1 MQRKRGL
8 RMATT
13 INVLRGNQIGGGI
26 VFISTEKTKIMIDY
40 GENLPGYVE
49 QEEEKDVNWNAEMV
63 DAVFFTHYHGDHIGR
78 FMEIPAD
85 IPLYM
90 GTVTRK
96 ILLNIQET
104 LGNTEVVKALSDYK
118 RIHEL
123 SANKTICIDDIKIT
137 PYLVD
142 HSAYDAYMFLIET
155 PDKIILHTGDF
166 RNHGY
171 RGKALI
177 PMIRKYIT
185 NYGQKSVD
193 ILIMEGT
200 MMSRQDEKIYSE
212 AQMKEDAIKL
222 FKKNRY
228 VFLICSSTNLDSL
241 ATFYQAA
248 QVCHRGMYANKYVYS
263 QLKTFSETAG
273 LYTSLYKFQYTYLVN
288 FDSIL
293 PGLNITQEAF
303 MRKNGFLIIIKAEE
317 KYNKWV
323 KRFMDL
329 NPVVIYSMWEGYLN
343 PMKNAYNKEMHDF
356 VKNNHAIYMYTGGHA
371 PASVIAQVIN
381 EINPREN
388 IIPIHT
394 EHPEAF
400 YNLDIRQELKDKL
413 KLRELSRQEQSI
425 IFF

>member
-1 MQRKRGL
+1 
-8 RMATT
+8 MATT
-13 INVLRGNQIGGGI
+13 INVLRENQIGGCI

-49 QEEEKDVNWNAEMV
+49 QDEEKDVNWNAEMV

-78 FMEIPAD
+78 FMEIPVD

-90 GTVTRK
+90 GTVTRR
-96 ILLNIQET
+96 ILLNIQAT
-104 LGNTEVVKALSDYK
+104 LRNTEVVKALSDYK

-123 SANKTICIDDIKIT
+123 SANKTVYIGDIKIT

-185 NYGQKSVD
+185 NYGQKPVD

-200 MMSRQDEKIYSE
+200 MMSRQDEKVYSE
-212 AQMKEDAIKL
+212 AQMKTDAIRL
-222 FKKNRY
+222 FNKNRY

-248 QVCHRGMYANKYVYS
+248 QSYHMGMYANKYVYS

-273 LYTSLYKFQYTYLVN
+273 LHTSLYKFQYTYPVD

-317 KYNKWV
+317 KYDKWV
-323 KRFMDL
+323 KQFVDL
-329 NPVVIYSMWEGYLN
+329 NPIVIYSMWEGYLN

-356 VKNNHAIYMYTGGHA
+356 VEKNHAIYMHTGGHA

-381 EINPREN
+381 EINPREA

-394 EHPEAF
+394 EHAEAF

-413 KLRELSRQEQSI
+413 KLRETSPQEQSM